1 MVPTPGKKFMIIRLE
16 PEPTRIG
23 PSQTFEQMSRSTGPE
38 VILGDDEIG
47 IGLITGS
54 NAGTKKKKSLLDKVI
69 AFSAQVGHTP
79 VSLPDDNLGL
89 RPAIRTGSWD
99 DELSNARRETAE
111 SRVRS
116 PPLPSTSTFGSI
128 NGIDSTVSPAAPE
141 EPTNPFRFIL
151 ALSEPAG
158 PSLERVLTVPRLPMA
173 AQSAITLPIRESSLS
188 PSSTKLWPPAP
199 DCPPPPPPTS
209 AVGGMGPGSDN
220 QGVKDMRSSQDDA
233 SVMRS
238 DTPTAPLERT
248 TADSMGTL
256 SKPMGISGKNAVYA
270 GRSLAEWAQVV
281 AECNHF
287 AERRRQEGVVAMKD
301 IEVPA
306 LIVDG
311 FQGMGG

>member
-1 MVPTPGKKFMIIRLE
+1 MIIRLE
-16 PEPTRIG
+16 PEPTQIG

-38 VILGDDEIG
+38 VIISDDEIG

-99 DELSNARRETAE
+99 DELINARRETAE

-128 NGIDSTVSPAAPE
+128 NGTDSTVSPAVPE
-141 EPTNPFRFIL
+141 EPNPFRFIL

-158 PSLERVLTVPRLPMA
+158 PPLERVLTVPRLPMH

-188 PSSTKLWPPAP
+188 PSSNKLWPPAP
-199 DCPPPPPPTS
+199 DRPPPPPPTS
-209 AVGGMGPGSDN
+209 AVGGTGAISEN
-220 QGVKDMRSSQDDA
+220 QGVEDPRSSQDDA
-233 SVMRS
+233 SVTRS
-238 DTPTAPLERT
+238 DTTTAPLERT
-248 TADSMGTL
+248 TVGSMGTL

-281 AECNHF
+281 TECNHF
-287 AERRRQEGVVAMKD
+287 AERRRQEGVVALKD